1 MNTINSTIVKPQTQL
16 VWLVDYSAP
25 SVETESHDAVMM
37 PTRDRDGKFAPKFE
51 KPVTTRQAKAK
62 LTRLSQKQS
71 AGIARSLEMENW

>member
-1 MNTINSTIVKPQTQL
+1 MSNVITKTQTAL
-16 VWLVDYSAP
+16 VWMVDYSAP
-25 SVETESHDAVMM
+25 AIETETHDAVQL
-37 PTRDRDGKFAPKFE
+37 PSRDRDGKFAPKFE